1 LKLKKTLLKNI
12 SRNCTD
18 FLTNESCWFF
28 VFYQIYH
35 VLSNTY
41 VNIIITK
48 HYVFVI
54 VYITP
59 DDLNYL
65 NVLYFSYGI
74 SPTNL
79 YHHVKFTTDQSLYWF
94 KIYYSN
100 RQSYNIYIYRYIIYD
115 RFARFTHYRRL
126 YIILHI
132 RFKRFYLLSVLK
144 LSRTRFY

>member
-1 LKLKKTLLKNI
+1 MY
-12 SRNCTD
+12 R
-18 FLTNESCWFF
+18 FFESCWFF
-28 VFYQIYH
+28 VLCQIYH

-94 KIYYSN
+94 NIYYSN
-100 RQSYNIYIYRYIIYD
+100 CQSYNIYIHLWSFCEIYALPTIIYYTAYT
-115 RFARFTHYRRL
+115 FQTFLFTF
-126 YIILHI
+126 
-132 RFKRFYLLSVLK
+132 RFKIITNQILLSHLNQ
-144 LSRTRFY
+144 SHH